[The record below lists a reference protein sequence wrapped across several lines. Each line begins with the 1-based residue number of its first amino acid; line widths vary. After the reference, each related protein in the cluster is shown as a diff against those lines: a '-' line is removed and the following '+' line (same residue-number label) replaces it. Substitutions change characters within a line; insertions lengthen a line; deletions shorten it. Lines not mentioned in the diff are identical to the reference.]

1 MGARNLKQQ
10 ISHFVPDLVE
20 IVGFGTGAATD
31 ALTAL
36 NAPGVTSVDQT
47 GTGLYTVLLED
58 KWNRLMHF
66 SFEVLDAGTPDD
78 WDVRVVTE
86 TVSTTKTLTLAVF
99 KGGTLTDLT
108 TDEKLYMRILVSN
121 SERNR

>member
-1 MGARNLKQQ
+1 MRNLKRN
-10 ISHFVPDLVE
+10 IAHFIPDLVE
-20 IVGFGTGAATD
+20 IIGHGTGAATS

-36 NAPGVTSVDQT
+36 DAPGVVSVDQT
-47 GTGLYTVLLED
+47 GTGLYTVLMED
-58 KWNRLMHF
+58 KWASLKHF

-86 TVSTTKTLTLAVF
+86 DVAGAKTITLAVF

-108 TDEKLYMRILVSN
+108 TDEKLYFRILVSN
-121 SERNR
+121 SSRPR